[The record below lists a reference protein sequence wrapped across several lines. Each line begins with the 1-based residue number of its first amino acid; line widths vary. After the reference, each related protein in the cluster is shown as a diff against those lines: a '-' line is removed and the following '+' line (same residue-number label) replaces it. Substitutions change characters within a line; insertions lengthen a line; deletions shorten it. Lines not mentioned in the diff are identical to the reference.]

1 MFCNILCR
9 KHGVVIGL
17 LKMGHKNL
25 YLFDKAGMS
34 IQKNTLCVLDFY
46 VHESMQR
53 MGCGII
59 LFEHM
64 LKDMKVSAYQLA
76 IDKPSQKFLCFLN
89 KHYGL
94 NQIVPQ
100 ANHFVVFNRFFG
112 ECLVCIL
119 FQLCSI
125 HIYMVSI

>member
-1 MFCNILCR
+1 
-9 KHGVVIGL
+9 
-17 LKMGHKNL
+17 MGWKNL
-25 YLFDKAGMS
+25 YLFDKAGKCV
-34 IQKNTLCVLDFY
+34 QKNTLCVLDFY

-53 MGCGII
+53 QGCGNI

-64 LKDMKVSAYQLA
+64 LQDMNVKAHQLA

-100 ANHFVVFNRFFG
+100 NNYFVVFSKFFG
-112 ECLVCIL
+112 KCLSSTIQSL
-119 FQLCSI
+119 KI
-125 HIYMVSI
+125 VSQNYLNEKFEL